1 MKCQNCGCEVNASA
15 KFCRECGAEVLIQT
29 EALNV
34 CICVEC
40 GNEVEENAIFCNNC
54 GHRMIDE
61 QSDVDE
67 STKRCPKCGTQ
78 LNADAMF
85 CKECGTSLNNNEL
98 NAVNDKGHKKK
109 DKGLIFLIILL
120 IIVLIGCSCVV
131 GYIYYQNNTYKIET
145 PNIEEPINETD
156 DKVVEENK
164 KEDVSNADVD
174 VENDDV
180 TEKQNNEFNI
190 EEEVSRIRALYNDT
204 QSNLSNLTK
213 KTMDNGVVK
222 YYDSNSNLVRADIP
236 ANSITPYTKYYYF
249 NNGNIYFAF
258 VFDGEKENRLYFNN
272 DVLFRWIDEA
282 GKTHDNETNN
292 GTFKFWENEV
302 VDDVRTQL

>member
-1 MKCQNCGCEVNASA
+1 MKCQNCGNEMNESA
-15 KFCRECGAEVLIQT
+15 KFCRECGAEIVLQT
-29 EALNV
+29 EAFNKKT
-34 CICVEC
+34 CIEC

-61 QSDVDE
+61 QNNVDE
-67 STKRCPKCGTQ
+67 STKCCPQCETQ

-85 CKECGTSLNNNEL
+85 CKECGTSLNNDEL
-98 NAVNDKGHKKK
+98 NVVNDKSPKKK

-120 IIVLIGCSCVV
+120 IIVLIGCSGVV
-131 GYIYYQNNTYKIET
+131 GYIYSQNNAFKIET

-156 DKVVEENK
+156 DKVVEETK
-164 KEDVSNADVD
+164 KEDVSNTDVG
-174 VENDDV
+174 VENNDV
-180 TEKQNNEFNI
+180 AEKQNNEFDI

-204 QSNLSNLTK
+204 QANLSNLTK

-236 ANSITPYTKYYYF
+236 ANSITQYTKYYYF